1 MRYALGQDSRQTNH
15 QVIKIADESVE
26 CNLSFSC
33 KNEQKAFYKIIK
45 DWFRLNCLRHG
56 ATTQPYILTLNN
68 PYPA

>member
-1 MRYALGQDSRQTNH
+1 MNSTEWEISLEFHEFDQTWMRYALGQDSRQTNH

-45 DWFRLNCLRHG
+45 D
-56 ATTQPYILTLNN
+56 
-68 PYPA
+68 